1 MSKFKF
7 KPKNPIPAIKSFF
20 GTKEQIWLSFLIPF
34 AVMAGAY
41 IYFKVYPFG
50 EKSVLSLDLN
60 AQYVFY
66 FAYMKDALFGAEDV
80 LYSWSRNLSGE
91 FVGIIGYYL
100 FSPFNLLVWIFPL
113 SHITEGLLLM
123 LMTKIGFIG
132 VTMSVYLSVG
142 RGFRKHTTVLFSIMY
157 ALLSYNIVQ
166 TMNPMWL
173 DGVMALPLV
182 VMGIE
187 QLLKKGKY
195 KLLVFSLFYSFVT
208 CFYIGYMVAI
218 FSALYFIYYALTSRR
233 LNVKSNLILLL
244 KRAGLFAAV
253 AAISVL
259 LAAFI
264 LLPVYSAL
272 SMGKFTF
279 SNPDYS
285 IRNSFSIF
293 EITRKLFVNSYDT
306 VRMDGMPF
314 LYAGIMSLIL
324 LPAYFLCD
332 RIRRAR
338 RFGGVVFIAILI
350 YCMSIVP
357 VDMMWHGGQVPNWL
371 PYRYS
376 FMLCFLMISF
386 ASEAFEYIQKIP
398 RKVIGGV
405 ATFFCALLVYWES
418 VDTVKPDLGN
428 GRDVFN
434 WFSSVMPSVLL
445 VLIFTGILILAREKL
460 NKHNMVTAVL
470 VALVAMELFF
480 NTQNSIEK
488 QNEDIVYSSRT
499 SFNSVIIPTRE
510 VTDRIN
516 KQDKTLFR
524 MEKTYIRS
532 ACDIM
537 ALRMNGSTHS
547 SSMLND
553 KAIALLKNLGYAAR
567 SHMSRYSGHT
577 PLTDD
582 LFGYKY
588 ILSCENNNTSN
599 IKSSADITVTENE
612 DVLPIAYLVN
622 PKLLDYTFESTEYED
637 SVFNNQNKL
646 LSYMLG
652 DEDNQYFV
660 HMNYIDK
667 RPQNL
672 IEEGSAEGMAYKRG
686 DAGGDS
692 HIQYDVIADEDGEY
706 FMYFPTRYE
715 RKCNLWIARYDE
727 NDETSS
733 GEFLGVV
740 YETDN
745 YHIRSLGHFKK
756 GEKFMMTL
764 SLTGDVNNV
773 YFREENIV
781 RLDIEKLE
789 ADIAR
794 LREINASTIFKAPT
808 KRKLVITTN
817 NAEEMLLFTSVPIE
831 PGWTA
836 RLNGK
841 KIDIMDILPVTAG
854 KDPETNVDIK
864 EGALMGVMMPAGYNT
879 IEFKFFPNR
888 MPLGILL
895 SFVGAGGLVLLWYL
909 IEKRNNMKKIKVNG
923 KLLETAEEDDDYH
936 GFDSDYINIESESEY
951 EDFDFDKASKNGD
964 GEKNASDG

>member
-1 MSKFKF
+1 MSKLKF
-7 KPKNPIPAIKSFF
+7 RLKNPLPSVGKFF
-20 GTKEQIWLSFLIPF
+20 ATKEQIWLSFMIPF

-66 FAYMKDALFGAEDV
+66 FAYMKDALFGAEDI

-100 FSPFNLLVWIFPL
+100 FSPFNILVWIFPL

-132 VTMSVYLSVG
+132 VTMSVYLSAH

-173 DGVMALPLV
+173 DGVMILPLV

-187 QLLKKGKY
+187 SLLKQGKY
-195 KLLVFSLFYSFVT
+195 KLLVFSLFYAFVT
-208 CFYIGYMVAI
+208 CFYIGYMIAV
-218 FSALYFIYYALTSRR
+218 FSALYFIYYALTSRK
-233 LNVKSNLILLL
+233 LSVKANVMLIL
-244 KRAGLFAAV
+244 KRAGLFAGVAV
-253 AAISVL
+253 IAVFMS
-259 LAAFI
+259 AFI

-272 SMGKFTF
+272 LMGKFEF

-285 IRNSFSIF
+285 IRNSFSII

-314 LYAGIMSLIL
+314 LYAGILSLIL

-338 RFGGVVFIAILI
+338 RFGGIVLIAILVYSMTI
-350 YCMSIVP
+350 TP
-357 VDMMWHGGQVPNWL
+357 LDMFWHGGQVPNWL

-376 FMLCFLMISF
+376 FMLCFLMLAF
-386 ASEAFEYIQKIP
+386 AAEAFEYIKKIP
-398 RKVIGGV
+398 GKVLGGA
-405 ATFFCALLVYWES
+405 ATFFCVLLIYWEGI
-418 VDTVKPDLGN
+418 DTFKPDLGS
-428 GRDVFN
+428 GRDIFN
-434 WFSSVMPSVLL
+434 WFSSVMPSVIL
-445 VLIFTGILILAREKL
+445 VLLFAGILILGRDKL
-460 NKHNMVTAVL
+460 TKHNMLTAAL

-488 QNEDIVYSSRT
+488 QNEDIVYSTRT
-499 SFNSVIIPTRE
+499 SFNSVIIPTRK

-516 KQDKTLFR
+516 KQDKSLFR

-537 ALRMNGSTHS
+537 ALRMNGVTHS

-553 KAIALLKNLGYAAR
+553 KAIALLKNMGYAAR
-567 SHMSRYSGHT
+567 SHMSRYSGAT

-582 LFGYKY
+582 IFGFKY
-588 ILSCENNNTSN
+588 VLSCENNSTAN
-599 IKSSADITVTENE
+599 IKSDADITVTQNE
-612 DVLPIAYLVN
+612 DVMPIAYLVD
-622 PKLLDYTFESTEYED
+622 PKLLGYTFEDPQFED
-637 SVFNNQNKL
+637 SVFTNQSKM

-652 DEDNQYFV
+652 DENNNYFI
-660 HMNYIDK
+660 HMPYTDK

-672 IEEGSAEGMAYKRG
+672 IEEGTSEGMAYRRGVEGG
-686 DAGGDS
+686 DA
-692 HIQYDVIADEDGEY
+692 HIQYDVIADESGDFY
-706 FMYFPTRYE
+706 MYFPTRYE

-727 NDETSS
+727 NDETSA
-733 GEFLGVV
+733 GKFLGEV

-745 YHIRSLGHFKK
+745 YHIRHLGYFEK

-764 SLTGDVNNV
+764 SLTSGVENV

-781 RLDIEKLE
+781 RLDREKLE
-789 ADIAR
+789 ADIIR
-794 LREINASTIFKAPT
+794 LHAINENTEFKALS
-808 KRKLVITTN
+808 KRKLRIKTN
-817 NAEEMLLFTSVPIE
+817 HDSEMLMFTSIPVE
-831 PGWTA
+831 PGW
-836 RLNGK
+836 
-841 KIDIMDILPVTAG
+841 
-854 KDPETNVDIK
+854 
-864 EGALMGVMMPAGYNT
+864 
-879 IEFKFFPNR
+879 
-888 MPLGILL
+888 
-895 SFVGAGGLVLLWYL
+895 
-909 IEKRNNMKKIKVNG
+909 
-923 KLLETAEEDDDYH
+923 
-936 GFDSDYINIESESEY
+936 
-951 EDFDFDKASKNGD
+951 
-964 GEKNASDG
+964 